1 MLGAGF
7 YPITIAELHSYSRD
21 ADRFFERDEHEKLK
35 EFLAFNPEGGDVLE
49 GTGGVRLLHWPI
61 RNPGKDANRIIY
73 YFRDLNMPLFLL
85 AVYRKGERIKLD
97 LESKRQMEQLV
108 NELVE
113 QYSKKWAR
121 VIGLPESG

>member
-1 MLGAGF
+1 
-7 YPITIAELHSYSRD
+7 
-21 ADRFFERDEHEKLK
+21 
-35 EFLAFNPEGGDVLE
+35 
-49 GTGGVRLLHWPI
+49 
-61 RNPGKDANRIIY
+61 
-73 YFRDLNMPLFLL
+73 MPLFLL

-108 NELVE
+108 NELVA